1 MNLVIM
7 FVSLL
12 LAIVV
17 ARPIKEK
24 SQRTIR
30 YGALALL
37 VILSLA
43 APALDGITGDSI
55 VILFNTLVALI
66 LAQGWNFIGG
76 YTGYAAFGNV
86 AYFGLGAYLA
96 GTLMSKDTGHP
107 ALSAFIAFPI
117 AIVVTA
123 LIAGLLGLVV
133 LRFKGHYFAIATLA
147 VAVAMPEIINWS
159 IFGNF
164 FGGSEGLDFP
174 IPDDGNIFGLTITS
188 NNLIYYATAILA
200 AVCIGLTAWLSRNK
214 FGYSLVAIRENEGAA
229 EVMGINTIVYKVGA
243 YMLSAALAALA
254 GALLGYQLT
263 SLNTEPTGSFFNTAT
278 NLEMIIICLLGG
290 VGTVWGP
297 FMGAMLLHGIEE
309 ILRTLSSSQGS
320 GFTDWQQVVFSIIII
335 LVVLFLPRGVM
346 QFVRTRT
353 RLTMRIFLRNVRE
366 NSV

>member
-1 MNLVIM
+1 MNILLM
-7 FVSLL
+7 FVSLA
-12 LAIVV
+12 LAIVA
-17 ARPIKEK
+17 ARPVAQK
-24 SQRTIR
+24 SQKTVR
-30 YGALALL
+30 YAALALL
-37 VILSLA
+37 VLLA
-43 APALDGITGDSI
+43 LLAPAIDGITGDSI
-55 VILFNTLVALI
+55 VVLFNALVALI

-96 GTLMSKDTGHP
+96 GTVMSKAPGHP
-107 ALSAFIAFPI
+107 ALSSFIAFPF
-117 AIVVTA
+117 AIIGTA
-123 LIAGLLGLVV
+123 LIAGVLGLVV
-133 LRFKGHYFAIATLA
+133 LRLKGHYFAIATLGI
-147 VAVAMPEIINWS
+147 AVAMPEIINWA

-164 FGGSEGLDFP
+164 FGSFEGLDFP
-174 IPDDGNIFGLTITS
+174 IAEDGNLFGLTIPS
-188 NNLIYYATAILA
+188 NNVIYYATAILV
-200 AVCIGLTAWLSRNK
+200 AVCIGLTAWISRSK

-229 EVMGINTIVYKVGA
+229 EVMGINATFYKVAA

-263 SLNTEPTGSFFNTAT
+263 NLNTEATGAFFNTAT

-297 FMGAMLLHGIEE
+297 FMGAMILRGIEE
-309 ILRTLSSSQGS
+309 ILRSASAGW
-320 GFTDWQQVVFSIIII
+320 TDWQQVVFSVIII

-353 RLTMRIFLRNVRE
+353 RLTMRLFLRNVRE